1 MSKVRKKYKYRCFMC
16 GDEMPKPDIEIKGT
30 ENDICDDCLNLSG
43 CCGCEIINGFCSFC
57 KEHV

>member
-1 MSKVRKKYKYRCFMC
+1 MC